1 MKFKKTFSKA
11 LALIMCL
18 SLGIA
23 VPMKTAKADSLKV
36 VTLGADLTESQKES
50 MLKYFGVT
58 KKEANIVYV
67 TNDEEFK
74 YLGKAATKEQ
84 IGSKAISCSYIEP
97 TNKGGLKIS
106 INNIHW
112 VTENMI
118 KNSLI
123 TAGIENANVVVGAPF
138 NVSGTAALTGILK
151 GFENSSAGEKID
163 ENKKEAANEELVVTG
178 NLGEKIGQDEAA
190 GLINE
195 IKKEVVKENP
205 KSEKDVKNIV
215 KKTTSSYK
223 DIKDKLSDEDI
234 EKITAL
240 MDKINDL
247 DLDFS
252 KIKDQLND
260 VSSLLKE
267 KLGSEEAQSFFSKIG
282 EFLRNIGNFLS
293 NLFS

>member
-1 MKFKKTFSKA
+1 MKFKKTFSKS

-215 KKTTSSYK
+215 EKTTSSYK

-282 EFLRNIGNFLS
+282 EFLRNIGNFFS

>member
-18 SLGIA
+18 SLGVSI
-23 VPMKTAKADSLKV
+23 PSKTAKADSLKV
-36 VTLGADLTESQKES
+36 VTLGADLTENQKES
-50 MLKYFGVT
+50 MLKYFGVS
-58 KKEANIVYV
+58 KKEASIVYV

-163 ENKKEAANEELVVTG
+163 EDKKEAANEELVVTG

-205 KSEKDVKNIV
+205 KSEKDIKKIV
-215 KKTTSSYK
+215 EKTASSYS

-260 VSSLLKE
+260 VSNLLKE
-267 KLGSEEAQSFFSKIG
+267 KLGSEEAQSFFAKIG
-282 EFLRNIGNFLS
+282 EFFRSIGNFFAG
-293 NLFS
+293 LFS

>member
-163 ENKKEAANEELVVTG
+163 ENKKESANEELVVTG

-215 KKTTSSYK
+215 EKTTSSYK

-282 EFLRNIGNFLS
+282 EFLRNIGNFFS

>member
-18 SLGIA
+18 SLGVAI
-23 VPMKTAKADSLKV
+23 PIQTAKADSLKV
-36 VTLGADLTESQKES
+36 VTLGADLTEKQKES

-67 TNDEEFK
+67 TNGEEFK

-151 GFENSSAGEKID
+151 GFENSSAGEKINED
-163 ENKKEAANEELVVTG
+163 KKEAANEELVVTG

-205 KSEKDVKNIV
+205 KNEKDVKKIV
-215 KKTTSSYK
+215 EKTTSSYK

-260 VSSLLKE
+260 VSNLLKE

-282 EFLRNIGNFLS
+282 EFLRNIGNFFS

>member
-23 VPMKTAKADSLKV
+23 VPMKTAKADLLKV

-282 EFLRNIGNFLS
+282 EFLRNIGNFFS

>member
-11 LALIMCL
+11 LTLIMCL
-18 SLGIA
+18 SLVVA
-23 VPMKTAKADSLKV
+23 APSKTAKANSLKV
-36 VTLGADLTESQKES
+36 VTLGADLTENQKES
-50 MLKYFGVT
+50 MLKYFDVT
-58 KKEANIVYV
+58 KKEASIIYV

-74 YLGKAATKEQ
+74 YLGKVATKEQ

-97 TNKGGLKIS
+97 TNTGGLKIS

-123 TAGIENANVVVGAPF
+123 TAGIENAKVVVGSPF

-163 ENKKEAANEELVVTG
+163 EEKKEAANEELVVTG

-195 IKKEVVKENP
+195 IKKEVVKESP
-205 KSEKDVKNIV
+205 KSEKDIKKIV
-215 KKTTSSYK
+215 EKTASSYS

-240 MDKINDL
+240 MDKINNL

-260 VSSLLKE
+260 VSNLLKE

-282 EFLRNIGNFLS
+282 EFLRSIGEFFAR
-293 NLFS
+293 LFS

>member
-282 EFLRNIGNFLS
+282 EFLRNIGNFFS

>member
-84 IGSKAISCSYIEP
+84 IGLKAISCSYIEP

-282 EFLRNIGNFLS
+282 EFLRNIGNFFS

>member
-215 KKTTSSYK
+215 EKTTSSYK

-267 KLGSEEAQSFFSKIG
+267 KLGSEEAQSLFSKIG
-282 EFLRNIGNFLS
+282 EFLRNIGNFFS

>member
-11 LALIMCL
+11 LTLIMCL
-18 SLGIA
+18 SLGVA
-23 VPMKTAKADSLKV
+23 VPMQTAKADSLKV

-112 VTENMI
+112 VTQNMI

-215 KKTTSSYK
+215 EKTTSSYK

-282 EFLRNIGNFLS
+282 EFLRNIGNFFS

>member
-123 TAGIENANVVVGAPF
+123 TAGIENANVVVGAPLL
-138 NVSGTAALTGILK
+138 A
-151 GFENSSAGEKID
+151 
-163 ENKKEAANEELVVTG
+163 KK
-178 NLGEKIGQDEAA
+178 
-190 GLINE
+190 
-195 IKKEVVKENP
+195 
-205 KSEKDVKNIV
+205 
-215 KKTTSSYK
+215 
-223 DIKDKLSDEDI
+223 
-234 EKITAL
+234 
-240 MDKINDL
+240 
-247 DLDFS
+247 
-252 KIKDQLND
+252 
-260 VSSLLKE
+260 
-267 KLGSEEAQSFFSKIG
+267 
-282 EFLRNIGNFLS
+282 
-293 NLFS
+293 

>member
-215 KKTTSSYK
+215 EKTTSSYK

>member
-58 KKEANIVYV
+58 KKEANIIYV

-282 EFLRNIGNFLS
+282 EFLRNIGNFFS

>member
-123 TAGIENANVVVGAPF
+123 TAGIEHANVVVGAPF
-138 NVSGTAALTGILK
+138 NVSGTAAFTGVLK

-215 KKTTSSYK
+215 EKTTSSYK

-267 KLGSEEAQSFFSKIG
+267 KLGSEEAPKLFFKN
-282 EFLRNIGNFLS
+282 R
-293 NLFS
+293 

>member
-18 SLGIA
+18 SLGVAI
-23 VPMKTAKADSLKV
+23 PSKTAKADSLKV
-36 VTLGADLTESQKES
+36 VTLGADLTENQKES
-50 MLKYFGVT
+50 MLKYFGVS

-163 ENKKEAANEELVVTG
+163 EDKKEAANEELVVTG

-205 KSEKDVKNIV
+205 KSEKDIKKIV
-215 KKTTSSYK
+215 EKTASSYS

-260 VSSLLKE
+260 VSNLLKE
-267 KLGSEEAQSFFSKIG
+267 KLGSEEAQSFFAKIG
-282 EFLRNIGNFLS
+282 EFLRSIGNFFAG
-293 NLFS
+293 LFS

>member
-18 SLGIA
+18 SLGVA
-23 VPMKTAKADSLKV
+23 VPMQTAKADSLKV

-112 VTENMI
+112 VTQNMI

-215 KKTTSSYK
+215 EKTTSSYK

-282 EFLRNIGNFLS
+282 EFLRNIGNFFS

>member
-23 VPMKTAKADSLKV
+23 VPIKTAKADSLKV

>member
-215 KKTTSSYK
+215 EKTTSSYK

-282 EFLRNIGNFLS
+282 EFLRNIGNFFS